1 MTISAPDSTPHS
13 YLPHALSVDLDEGDN
28 TSFTLKAMP
37 APASTLTV
45 TLSWSF
51 TGDLFD
57 PPVDTGVNPT
67 PRPETVTIPTSG
79 SSSLTVTVGDDDQ
92 KSTAGVMI
100 ALVSIH
106 PGDGYDYDVPHKLY
120 FYIEDND

>member
-1 MTISAPDSTPHS
+1 M
-13 YLPHALSVDLDEGDN
+13 SVDLDEGDN